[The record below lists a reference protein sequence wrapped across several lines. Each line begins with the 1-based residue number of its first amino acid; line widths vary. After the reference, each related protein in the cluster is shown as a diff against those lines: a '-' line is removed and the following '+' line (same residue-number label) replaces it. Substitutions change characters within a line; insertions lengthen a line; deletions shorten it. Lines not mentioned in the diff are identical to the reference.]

1 MSLVSAVV
9 GLASGVI
16 DLVSYERQTKYRDRL
31 FSLRKS
37 ILDEELKPVSE
48 QNDAALEDWYRELEI
63 VLEALSLEPL
73 AVPSAPASGVST

>member
-48 QNDAALEDWYRELEI
+48 QNDAALEAWYRELEI